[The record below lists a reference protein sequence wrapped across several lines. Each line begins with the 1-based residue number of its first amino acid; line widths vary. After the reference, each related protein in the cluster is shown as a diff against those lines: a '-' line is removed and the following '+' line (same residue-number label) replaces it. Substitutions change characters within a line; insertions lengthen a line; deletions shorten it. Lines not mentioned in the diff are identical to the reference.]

1 MYFKNNISPF
11 EGNSS
16 DWLTIFLDS
25 ILTKYFCKRGVTGC

>member
-16 DWLTIFLDS
+16 DELTIFLDS
-25 ILTKYFCKRGVTGC
+25 ILTKYFCKRGVNGC